1 MDNSK
6 DKAENHNIHAITYR
20 YRTDTQEV
28 QRVGQP
34 CKVKRTTEQKNQE
47 QTDTSSAECSSSRI
61 RGKFSTLESGR
72 NLDFE
77 ALIIISKNLDER

>member
-47 QTDTSSAECSSSRI
+47 QTDTSSRI

-77 ALIIISKNLDER
+77 VLIIISKNLDER